1 MDCKLTEK
9 EYKDLIIKIA
19 IKISPVLV
27 VKELEHLSTGENI
40 AIKAGQIADAVNL
53 VLEGKL

>member
-1 MDCKLTEK
+1 MDCKLSEK
-9 EYKDLIIKIA
+9 EYKDLVIKIA

-27 VKELEHLSTGENI
+27 VQELEHLTSGENI
-40 AIKAGQIADAVNL
+40 AIKAGQIADAVGL